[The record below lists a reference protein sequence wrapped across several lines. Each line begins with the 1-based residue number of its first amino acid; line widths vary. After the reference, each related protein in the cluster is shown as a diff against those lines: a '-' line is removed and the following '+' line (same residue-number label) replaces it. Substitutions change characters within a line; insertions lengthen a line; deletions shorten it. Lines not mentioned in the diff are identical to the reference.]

1 MFVRGFIV
9 LEWLAQN
16 AAGMTAGELQR
27 ACKEYSKG
35 QIQRVLSELE
45 KCNFVQAEMQ
55 PHGGTGKRVYRLHR
69 NVAVNCEILANN
81 FLKQEV
87 AQ

>member
-9 LEWLAQN
+9 LEWLAVN
-16 AAGMTAGELQR
+16 AAGMTVGELQR

-35 QIQRVLSELE
+35 QIQRILTELE
-45 KCNFVQAEMQ
+45 KSRFVQAEMV
-55 PHGGTGKRVYRLHR
+55 PHGGTGKRVYRLSR
-69 NVAVNCEILANN
+69 NVAVNCEILASN

-87 AQ
+87 AS

>member
-9 LEWLAQN
+9 LEWLALN
-16 AAGMTAGELQR
+16 AAGMTVGELQR

-35 QIQRVLSELE
+35 QLQRVLNDLLKS
-45 KCNFVQAEMQ
+45 NFVQAEMQ

-69 NVAVNCEILANN
+69 NVAVNCEILAAN

-87 AQ
+87 A